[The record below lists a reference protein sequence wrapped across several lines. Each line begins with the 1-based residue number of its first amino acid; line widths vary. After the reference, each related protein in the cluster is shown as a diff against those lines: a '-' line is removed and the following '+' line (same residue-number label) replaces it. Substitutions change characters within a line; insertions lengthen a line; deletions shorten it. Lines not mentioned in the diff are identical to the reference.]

1 MTSAE
6 ICILIAI
13 VAYLAIVVIIGF
25 VFSKKNEN
33 VDDFYLGGRKL
44 GPLVTAM
51 SAEASDMSGWL
62 LMGLPGL
69 VYLCGIAEASWT
81 AIGLA
86 VGTYFNWLIVAKR
99 LRNYSNKINAI
110 TIPDFFAKR
119 FRDNTNILIAIAAI
133 LIIIFFIPY
142 TASGFS
148 TCGKLFGSLFEI
160 DYHVAMVVS
169 AVIIVAYTSLGG
181 FLAASTTDFIQ
192 SIIMSI
198 ALVVVLV
205 FGIHVAGGWSA
216 VTENASS
223 ISHYLSMTSTTDGA
237 GGVVSYSGMSI
248 VSTLAWGLGYF
259 GMPHI
264 LLRFMAIESPKKI
277 KTSRR
282 VASVWVVIAMA
293 VAIVIGMVGLAMSKV
308 EPSMVLADSETV
320 IVAISSLLSKYGI
333 VFALLAGV
341 ILAGILASTMSTADS
356 QLLAAASAI
365 SQDVMV
371 GTFKLKITAK
381 TKMIAARITVIAIAV
396 LGVAFAWNPDSSVFR
411 IVSFAWAGF
420 GASFGPLMLFALFW
434 KRTNKWGAI
443 AGMVSGGVTV
453 IAWHYAQGGIFSL
466 YELLPAFI
474 VSSVFIVVVSLLTK
488 APEKEITE
496 EFEEVKTLKE

>member
-1 MTSAE
+1 MTSSE

-13 VAYLAIVVIIGF
+13 VAYLAIVVAIG
-25 VFSKKNEN
+25 VIFSRKNKN

-44 GPLVTAM
+44 GPFVTAM

-86 VGTYFNWLIVAKR
+86 LGTYVNWLILAKR
-99 LRNYSNKINAI
+99 LRNYSSRIDAI
-110 TIPDFFAKR
+110 TVPDFFKKR
-119 FRDNTNILIAIAAI
+119 FRDNTNVLIIAAAV

-148 TCGKLFGSLFEI
+148 TCGKLFGSLFGI
-160 DYHVAMVVS
+160 DYHLAMVIS
-169 AVIIVAYTSLGG
+169 AIVIVAYTSLGG

-192 SIIMSI
+192 SIIMTI
-198 ALVVVLV
+198 ALIVVLV
-205 FGIHVAGGWSA
+205 FGINVAGGWSA
-216 VTENASS
+216 VAENAQS
-223 ISHYLSMTSTTDGA
+223 IPNYLSLTSTTDGN
-237 GGVVSYSGMSI
+237 GGFVSFGGMSI

-264 LLRFMAIESPKKI
+264 LLRFMAIEDPKKI
-277 KTSRR
+277 KLSRR
-282 VASVWVVIAMA
+282 IASVWVFIAMGVA
-293 VAIVIGMVGLAMSKV
+293 VVIGMVGLAMSKV
-308 EPSMVLADSETV
+308 ESSMVLADSETV

-365 SQDVMV
+365 SQDIMV
-371 GTFKLKITAK
+371 GTFKLNISTKA
-381 TKMIAARITVIAIAV
+381 KMIAARVTVIAIAV
-396 LGVAFAWNPDSSVFR
+396 LGVVFAWNPDSSVFR

-420 GASFGPLMLFALFW
+420 GASFGPVMLFSLFW
-434 KRTNKWGAI
+434 KRINKWGAM
-443 AGMVSGGVTV
+443 AGMISGGITV
-453 IAWHYAQGGIFSL
+453 IAWHYAQGGLFSL

-474 VSSVFIVVVSLLTK
+474 VSCIFIVVVSLLTK
-488 APEKEITE
+488 APEKEIVE
-496 EFEEVKTLKE
+496 EFEDVKSM